1 MAQLMERTQTERPR
15 VVVVRRGMPP
25 RRSTPHRDRALQELD
40 VLLNTTTDRE
50 AFLEQ
55 TQKLTSSCV
64 AAAQERLK
72 PPEPKASTL
81 PPPPPSAVEAVSPLP
96 LASIP
101 RKPLPSSDA
110 LKGLSPGSALKKLR
124 ELRTEQSNA
133 PIDEEREVQEG
144 SEEIPEDDDE
154 ASDDD
159 DASAFAGGAR
169 SPAFGGAPP
178 PKTRSPARTRSPRS
192 PAPRLSE
199 RQAAA
204 LRAALSR
211 CVQST
216 ANAVADEIA
225 DDPEVCEAFGAR
237 PLGLAVGFL
246 RTLDES
252 TVDQRGIG
260 EIVARSA
267 AAAGGRSPRT
277 A

>member
-40 VLLNTTTDRE
+40 VLLNATDRE

-55 TQKLTSSCV
+55 TQKLTTSCV

-72 PPEPKASTL
+72 PPEPKPSTL
-81 PPPPPSAVEAVSPLP
+81 PPPPPSVVEAVSPLP
-96 LASIP
+96 LASVP

-124 ELRTEQSNA
+124 ELRTEQNA
-133 PIDEEREVQEG
+133 PVAEEREVQEG
-144 SEEIPEDDDE
+144 SEEIPEDDD
-154 ASDDD
+154 
-159 DASAFAGGAR
+159 DASAFAGGAQ

-216 ANAVADEIA
+216 ANAVAGEIA

-246 RTLDES
+246 RTLGES

>member
-40 VLLNTTTDRE
+40 ALLNATKDRE

-55 TQKLTSSCV
+55 TQKLTTSCV

-72 PPEPKASTL
+72 PPEPKASKL

-96 LASIP
+96 LASVP

-124 ELRTEQSNA
+124 ELRTEQNA
-133 PIDEEREVQEG
+133 PVAEEREVQEG
-144 SEEIPEDDDE
+144 SEEIPEDDD

-178 PKTRSPARTRSPRS
+178 PKTRSPAHTRSPRS

-216 ANAVADEIA
+216 ANAVAAELE

-246 RTLDES
+246 RTLAENP
-252 TVDQRGIG
+252 VDHRAVG

>member
-1 MAQLMERTQTERPR
+1 MAQLMERTQPERPR

-40 VLLNTTTDRE
+40 LLLNATDRE

-55 TQKLTSSCV
+55 TQKLTTSCV

-72 PPEPKASTL
+72 PPEPKPSTL
-81 PPPPPSAVEAVSPLP
+81 PPPPPSVVEAVSPLP

-124 ELRTEQSNA
+124 ELRTEQNA
-133 PIDEEREVQEG
+133 PVAEEREVQEG
-144 SEEIPEDDDE
+144 SEEIPEDDD

-246 RTLDES
+246 RTLAENP
-252 TVDQRGIG
+252 VDHRAVG